1 MVPSKTEPFARLF
14 FLQGCENRLNFA
26 ASISETTPELTL
38 QNVSG
43 GTLIRINYDEPDS
56 DDK

>member
-43 GTLIRINYDEPDS
+43 GDLNKTMQ
-56 DDK
+56 